1 MENYRNSTGALRLTN
16 KSSDLLEKACDTV
29 DNCIQVIED
38 QVARYV
44 GEKIREAP
52 AFIAKVLFENVSP
65 EKSFHHLMIS
75 DCDILRLQQKIITLL
90 NKQLIANG
98 YFVELKSQPVEI
110 NVKILREIAAQNRG
124 VMKASA
130 LASAVGGWAAGTIVG
145 GAVEGILGGELIE
158 CLIGGN
164 YQKAFEKAR
173 NDEET
178 ACAERLLLSVTGLIR
193 NIGRQI
199 CEQLSYQ
206 AATAVYSYDDKDITI
221 KICAEC
227 DIVKQPA

>member
-29 DNCIQVIED
+29 DNCLRVIED
-38 QVARYV
+38 QVARYE
-44 GEKIREAP
+44 GEKMREAP
-52 AFIAKVLFENVSP
+52 AFVAKSLFENVSL
-65 EKSFHHLMIS
+65 EESFHHLMIS
-75 DCDILRLQQKIITLL
+75 DCDILRLQQKIITIL
-90 NKQLIANG
+90 NKELTANG
-98 YFVELKSQPVEI
+98 YFLELKSQPVEI

-164 YQKAFEKAR
+164 AFEKAR